1 MVNIGTLV
9 GLYGGW
15 GLVIFILILIFLC
28 PDKVDKWKA
37 LILGFLSWAGPW
49 WRKEQI
55 KAAIQD
61 NINSFRVSTEKEV
74 KGIMPYSVR
83 LKYVRGM
90 ERGELLAQ
98 KNLVIIR
105 IRDRRDDDKNLVHA
119 MLMFCPSGLLAQS
132 RPYFEKPLSDAI
144 DYTVTRKFL
153 DDLKQYSALAYLYE
167 GVIKP
172 ALEAKAD
179 LQKFCRIFDRLD
191 EQGLFTKVILR
202 ELRDFGA
209 RLGSRFP
216 ETAHGKEAKEFVK
229 YMDVIA
235 TRAPGEECDTHF
247 QGNFISMG
255 FVWVGRSE
263 KIAGAGAVP
272 YIQAVQWKKNMGI
285 RRIYIGARG
294 TFIDSATRVA
304 YLAEKRGIAKM
315 LKPKEYH
322 AVDSEGRRRK
332 CILIEME

>member
-1 MVNIGTLV
+1 
-9 GLYGGW
+9 
-15 GLVIFILILIFLC
+15 
-28 PDKVDKWKA
+28 
-37 LILGFLSWAGPW
+37 
-49 WRKEQI
+49 
-55 KAAIQD
+55 
-61 NINSFRVSTEKEV
+61 
-74 KGIMPYSVR
+74 MPYSVK

-98 KNLVIIR
+98 ENLVIVR

-119 MLMFCPSGLLAQS
+119 MLAFCPSGLLAQS

-153 DDLKQYSALAYLYE
+153 DGLKQYSALAYLYE
-167 GVIKP
+167 GVILP
-172 ALEAKAD
+172 ALEANAD
-179 LQKFCRIFDRLD
+179 LQEFCRIFDRLD

-216 ETAHGKEAKEFVK
+216 ETAHRKEAKEFVK

-235 TRAPGEECDTHF
+235 TRAPGEECKTHF
-247 QGNFISMG
+247 QGNFVSMG
-255 FVWVGRSE
+255 FVWIGRSE
-263 KIAGAGAVP
+263 KIASTGAVQ
-272 YIQAVQWKKNMGI
+272 YIQAVQWKRNMGI
-285 RRIYIGARG
+285 RRIYIGARD
-294 TFIDSATRVA
+294 TFIEPATRVA
-304 YLAEKRGIAKM
+304 YLVEKRGIAKM

-322 AVDSEGRRRK
+322 AVDPEGRRRK